1 MATRYID
8 LMRRFKWIEWNLQK
22 IAAHGLSV
30 EAAFDRV
37 YKLDERR
44 DGSFRMFAEVPSGR
58 RIWVIWRYDREDE
71 SVPDIFGEVEDSP
84 IFVITAY

>member
-1 MATRYID
+1 V
-8 LMRRFKWIEWNLQK
+8 RRFKWIDWNVQK
-22 IAAHGLSV
+22 LAAHALSPAEV

-37 YKLDERR
+37 FRLQERR

-58 RIWVIWRYDREDE
+58 RIWVIWRYDREDNRFDLLDE
-71 SVPDIFGEVEDSP
+71 LVEQV